1 MAEAVTAAV
10 RTSPPQTPR
19 GTTAAAGAD
28 VLFKTDERQRLAK
41 ERREEREKGLAV
53 REQQILERERRAKL
67 QYDKQVEERWKK
79 LEEQRQR
86 EDLKR
91 AAVEEKRKQ
100 KIKEEEDRLEAMMR
114 RAQERSQQLEQ
125 KKRWSWGGTLTAGPG
140 GREGDSE
147 NTPPPLSG
155 SPANTLPQDPVN
167 SAAATAEPINA
178 CDKLSASTMNLPKP
192 MESPISKRLSY
203 STAAIMHS
211 PDRAHRM
218 HLSPMENCIV
228 SRLLTPTHA
237 SLARS
242 RSTAVLTEQCHYH
255 SVSNICPR
263 VAPASPLKSPYKPS
277 PTRTIERKKS
287 APAYGP
293 SDSSK
298 GATSPEPVQTEKVK
312 REKRPTT
319 PVAACAVSSSIRK
332 SESTSG
338 ISKRPSSPATSK
350 TVSKTHPLSTKSLKQ
365 FPASPVK
372 QRPSLSQETA
382 KKKSEKE
389 ETLSQKPEEQ
399 ETEVPTKS
407 EKRTPAAGKNDSSEG
422 KHSAGQTDAEEA
434 AKILTEKRRH
444 ARLQKEQEEQERLER
459 EEAERLE
466 KEELKRKA
474 EEEKARQEKE
484 ALRLE
489 AEKMRIEEED
499 RKRSEEEARIKEAEE
514 RALKEKQEKELQAQ
528 LEKQKEEAEAKARES
543 AEILR
548 LEREQIMQQ
557 IEQERLERKKRIDEI
572 MKRTRKSDV
581 PEIKK
586 EEPQLDVHPA
596 LDMDKEAKATAVS
609 QPEVNGVLDF
619 SGSKGVVNNLIDS
632 KTLEGFSN
640 GLLKP
645 LSGTIHLDTVHGKSN
660 SLDDSTDEVQSMDVS
675 PVSKEE
681 LISIPEFSPM
691 NEIIPAVSL
700 EQNGTNNSKAIEDL
714 LDFTGAASYPKLSI
728 DSISL
733 DECNRNLIDGFNSP
747 GQETALNAVY

>member
-167 SAAATAEPINA
+167 SAAATAEPIN
-178 CDKLSASTMNLPKP
+178 
-192 MESPISKRLSY
+192 
-203 STAAIMHS
+203 
-211 PDRAHRM
+211 
-218 HLSPMENCIV
+218 
-228 SRLLTPTHA
+228 
-237 SLARS
+237 
-242 RSTAVLTEQCHYH
+242 
-255 SVSNICPR
+255 
-263 VAPASPLKSPYKPS
+263 APASPLKSPYKPS

-581 PEIKK
+581 PEIKQK

>member
-140 GREGDSE
+140 GRE
-147 NTPPPLSG
+147 
-155 SPANTLPQDPVN
+155 
-167 SAAATAEPINA
+167 
-178 CDKLSASTMNLPKP
+178 
-192 MESPISKRLSY
+192 
-203 STAAIMHS
+203 
-211 PDRAHRM
+211 
-218 HLSPMENCIV
+218 
-228 SRLLTPTHA
+228 
-237 SLARS
+237 
-242 RSTAVLTEQCHYH
+242 
-255 SVSNICPR
+255 
-263 VAPASPLKSPYKPS
+263 APASPLKSPYKPS

-581 PEIKK
+581 PEIKQK

>member
-140 GREGDSE
+140 GRE
-147 NTPPPLSG
+147 
-155 SPANTLPQDPVN
+155 
-167 SAAATAEPINA
+167 A

-211 PDRAHRM
+211 PDR
-218 HLSPMENCIV
+218 
-228 SRLLTPTHA
+228 
-237 SLARS
+237 
-242 RSTAVLTEQCHYH
+242 
-255 SVSNICPR
+255 
-263 VAPASPLKSPYKPS
+263 APASPLKSPYKPS

-581 PEIKK
+581 PEIKQK

>member
-211 PDRAHRM
+211 PDR
-218 HLSPMENCIV
+218 
-228 SRLLTPTHA
+228 
-237 SLARS
+237 
-242 RSTAVLTEQCHYH
+242 
-255 SVSNICPR
+255 
-263 VAPASPLKSPYKPS
+263 APASPLKSPYKPS